1 MNPITDPCR
10 ILYVSND
17 PAVRDAIG
25 RTLGQAGFAI
35 TEAEGPADA
44 LEKIGKRLP
53 DLVLLDV
60 AMPGVNGHELCAQIR
75 QQSRAAHLPVIF
87 LLAGGMDGHAKARGL
102 NNGAD
107 GYVNWPKNRDI
118 LAASIKSVLRL
129 RQTEARLRESEERFR
144 TTFEQVGV
152 GLGHLTLAG
161 EWTWVNRRLCQ
172 IFGYTR
178 EELLQKSCLDVV
190 SPEGLQTLLEH
201 KRRVLAGEAENFA
214 LELRCRRKDGSAF
227 WASWTVSLARNPS
240 GEAEHL
246 VAVVDDISVRKW
258 TEENLRL
265 IRAGIEVSS
274 QAITITDP
282 EGRHSY
288 HNRAFARM
296 FGYRAAELTEPLAQV
311 ALYADQAVGRAVF
324 DAIMHGRAWQGEA
337 DMVAKDGRYV
347 PVEVRA
353 DAIRDERGQLIGLI
367 GVHMDITERRQ
378 LEWQLRQ
385 AQKMEAVG
393 QLAGGVAHDFNN
405 MLAVIRGSADLMLMD
420 DDQFSV
426 AAKENLK
433 HIVAASDKAANL
445 TRQLLVFSRKQ
456 VMQSEP
462 LVLNDLIRNFTKMLA
477 RTIRE
482 DIRLECLYA
491 DPLPFIQADPGMLEQ
506 VLLNLVVNARDAM
519 PHGGHLHIA
528 TEKRSLGAADAQ
540 AHPEARAG
548 EFVCLTVSDTGTGIA
563 PEHLRRIF
571 EPFFTTKEPDKGTG
585 LGLATV
591 YGIVKQHQ
599 GWIELSSKLGA
610 GTRFNIFLPAIPAPV
625 PAAGP
630 REAEPNAR
638 GGAER
643 MLLVEDDF
651 AVRAITQ
658 QILETQGYRVW
669 KAESAQEALEL
680 WRDHASEVDVL
691 LSDLV
696 LPGSLSG
703 RELAERLQREKPG
716 LKVIFMSGYSPEAG
730 GGKTDFI
737 YRLKARFL
745 AKPCASHTILE
756 MVRSCL
762 DDHATPKS
770 AKP

>member
-1 MNPITDPCR
+1 
-10 ILYVSND
+10 
-17 PAVRDAIG
+17 VRHAISS
-25 RTLGQAGFAI
+25 TLAQAGFAI
-35 TEAEGPADA
+35 TEAEGAADV
-44 LEKIGKRLP
+44 LREIEKRLP

-60 AMPGVNGHELCAQIR
+60 AMPGVNGHQLCAQIR
-75 QQSRAAHLPVIF
+75 QQPRAAHLPVLF
-87 LLAGGMDGHAKARGL
+87 LFAGRMDDDAKARGL

-107 GYVNWPKNRDI
+107 GYLNWPENRDI

-144 TTFEQVGV
+144 TTFEQVAV

-178 EELLQKSCLDVV
+178 EELLQKSCREVV
-190 SPEGLQTLLEH
+190 CPEGLQTLLEH
-201 KRRVLAGEAENFA
+201 KRRVVAGEAESFA
-214 LELRCRRKDGSAF
+214 LEQPCRRKDGSVF
-227 WASWTVSLARNPS
+227 WASWTVSLARSPS

-258 TEENLRL
+258 TEENLLL
-265 IRAGIEVSS
+265 IRAGIEGSGE
-274 QAITITDP
+274 AIAITDP

-288 HNRAFARM
+288 HNQAFARM
-296 FGYRAAELTEPLAQV
+296 FGYRAEELTEPLAQV
-311 ALYADQAVGRAVF
+311 ALYADPAIGRAVF

-337 DMVAKDGRYV
+337 DMVAKDGRHV
-347 PVEVRA
+347 PVGLRA

-367 GVHMDITERRQ
+367 IVHTDIMERRQ
-378 LEWQLRQ
+378 LEAQLRQ

-405 MLAVIRGSADLMLMD
+405 MLAVIRGNADLMLMD
-420 DDQFSV
+420 DDQISA
-426 AAKENLK
+426 AAKEGLK

-445 TRQLLVFSRKQ
+445 TRQLLMFSRKQ
-456 VMQSEP
+456 VMQSQP
-462 LVLNDLIRNFTKMLA
+462 LALNDLIRNLAKMLA

-491 DPLPFIQADPGMLEQ
+491 DQLPFIQADPGMLEQ
-506 VLLNLVVNARDAM
+506 ALLNLVVNARDAM
-519 PHGGHLHIA
+519 PHGGQLHIA

-540 AHPEARAG
+540 ANPEARAG
-548 EFVCLTVSDTGTGIA
+548 EFVCLSVSDTGTGIA

-610 GTRFNIFLPAIPAPV
+610 GTRFDIFLPAIPAPV
-625 PAAGP
+625 PATGA

-638 GGAER
+638 GGTER

-658 QILETQGYRVW
+658 QLLEAHGYRVW
-669 KAESAQEALEL
+669 KAESAPEALEL
-680 WRDHASEVDVL
+680 WRDHASEVDLL

-730 GGKTDFI
+730 GGKTDFV

-762 DDHATPKS
+762 DEKESVAELGEAGQ
-770 AKP
+770 AK